1 MTTTLEEICSYFS
14 GGFVSENAPCLV
26 HIKSTDLTY
35 NNIVN
40 VKSKDH
46 DKNPDEL
53 MEYLSEMISIDKS
66 NIIVEV
72 YSLYGA
78 IDGSKVLSM

>member
-46 DKNPDEL
+46 QKDPDEL
-53 MEYLSEMISIDKS
+53 MENLSEIISIDKH
-66 NIIVEV
+66 NLIVEV
-72 YSLYGA
+72 YSLFGA
-78 IDGSKVLSM
+78 IDGSRV

>member
-1 MTTTLEEICSYFS
+1 MTAALEEICSYFS
-14 GGFVSENAPCLV
+14 GGFVSANAPCLV

-46 DKNPDEL
+46 DKNPGEL
-53 MEYLSEMISIDKS
+53 MEYLSEIISIDKD

-78 IDGSKVLSM
+78 IDGSKVLGM